1 MIIVHV
7 RHRTLNLFFSWRS
20 FQDDDIE
27 CAKICDAGVGRV
39 VFLIFL
45 LKRIGFLCRHGDENI
60 VGCDVD
66 NDDNGDYNY
75 EEDKRGTQPL

>member
-7 RHRTLNLFFSWRS
+7 HHRTLNLFFSWRS

-45 LKRIGFLCRHGDENI
+45 LKRIGFLCSRSPSRRR
-60 VGCDVD
+60 CP
-66 NDDNGDYNY
+66 DDS
-75 EEDKRGTQPL
+75 EL